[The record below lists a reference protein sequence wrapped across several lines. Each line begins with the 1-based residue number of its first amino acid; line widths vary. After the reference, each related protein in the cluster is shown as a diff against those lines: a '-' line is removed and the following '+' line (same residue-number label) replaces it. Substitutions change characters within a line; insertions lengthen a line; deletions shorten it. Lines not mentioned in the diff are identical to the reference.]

1 MCVLVAMCVHCT
13 CIGGGIPEETEMETE
28 SSGPSESVIKSGTSE
43 ASKSGAPQSEDP
55 EMQDLMQNKEFLQSV
70 LSSLPGVNPEEALQN
85 LQEMTEA
92 IEEEEEEEAEGKEK
106 KEGDANKVS

>member
-1 MCVLVAMCVHCT
+1 
-13 CIGGGIPEETEMETE
+13 
-28 SSGPSESVIKSGTSE
+28 
-43 ASKSGAPQSEDP
+43 
-55 EMQDLMQNKEFLQSV
+55 MQDLMQNKEFLQSV

-92 IEEEEEEEAEGKEK
+92 IEEEEEEEEAEGKEK